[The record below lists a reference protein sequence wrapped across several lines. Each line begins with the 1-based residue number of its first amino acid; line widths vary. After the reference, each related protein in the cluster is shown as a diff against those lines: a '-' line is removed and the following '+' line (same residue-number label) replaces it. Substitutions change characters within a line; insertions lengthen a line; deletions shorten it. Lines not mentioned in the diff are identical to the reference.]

1 MARKKK
7 QEVILLHGKSKFNMQ
22 AAKEVNLK
30 LGELVVE
37 HSEDGDVKLHAL
49 NNAGNGLGTFVTE
62 TKVDGKVKVVADKVD
77 NLETVVGDAE
87 SGLVKGVADN
97 AAAIKTLKDALG
109 VDDETGETV
118 GARLDT
124 LEDAINGKGEEP
136 GLLED
141 VATLKSDLN
150 NETDGIKVRLEA
162 VEGKATDNAD
172 DIAALNK
179 TVNGEGEGE
188 ARVEGLVDKI
198 AANEEAIET
207 NADEI
212 AKLKEYVVDGYTPE
226 GEGAEKVN
234 GLLDRVTV
242 LENAIG
248 DADAEGSIVD
258 QLADAKT
265 AIEALQD
272 TVGDAESGLVKDVAD
287 LQATVGDAT
296 DGLVKDVADN
306 AAAIAENKTAID
318 GLDKIVNGYDEPV
331 EGGEEGATEHV
342 AGLVEKVAANTTAIE
357 GLKTQIG
364 TDIEDA
370 LDELDVTAGDE
381 DKTVTKY
388 VSYVEQTDGKI
399 SAHYETLDAANV
411 AAKYPHGE
419 TAAEMT
425 VQQALDNLSAQDET
439 LGGQIE
445 AVDARI
451 DAILGSDKATGDNA
465 VQMTIRQIANA
476 ELAAQLLAGPDGVVD
491 NFTTLQELAAWLEQH
506 PEDAAAMNA
515 DILNLKT
522 ALAGYIVAGKDET
535 VTVTDVKGVIDTL
548 AQRLDNKDTELNNA
562 ITVLTETV
570 NANKGAIDAYTVNG
584 KKISENPSLV
594 SGDIKMTTVVG
605 AEQTVTE
612 QTVQEAIAQ
621 VQANVTTVSNRVETV
636 DDRIDAIAIEGTGIV
651 VKRNVD
657 KFTININV
665 IDAGS
670 YDVDTTEE

>member
-7 QEVILLHGKSKFNMQ
+7 QEVILLHGKSQFNMQ
-22 AAKEVNLK
+22 AAQEVNLK

-77 NLETVVGDAE
+77 NLETVVGDADG
-87 SGLVKGVADN
+87 GLVKDVATN
-97 AAAIKTLKDALG
+97 AQAISDLQDALG
-109 VDDETGETV
+109 MGTTGTGVTARVDALENVV
-118 GARLDT
+118 G
-124 LEDAINGKGEEP
+124 DAEG
-136 GLLED
+136 GLVKD
-141 VATLKSDLN
+141 VNDLKSELN
-150 NETDGIKVRLEA
+150 TENTGIKDRLEA

-179 TVNGEGEGE
+179 TVNGEGEDT
-188 ARVEGLVDKI
+188 GLVGKV
-198 AANEEAIET
+198 AANEEAIGT

-248 DADAEGSIVD
+248 DANAEGSIVD
-258 QLADAKT
+258 QLTDAKT
-265 AIEALQD
+265 AIEALEGV
-272 TVGDAESGLVKDVAD
+272 VGDETDGLVKDVAD

-296 DGLVKDVADN
+296 KGLVKDVAANKTATETN
-306 AAAIAENKTAID
+306 ATAID
-318 GLDKIVNGYDEPV
+318 GLDKIVNGYTPEDGEKV
-331 EGGEEGATEHV
+331 EG
-342 AGLVEKVAANTTAIE
+342 LVDKVAANKTAIE

-364 TDIEDA
+364 TDIATE
-370 LDELDVTAGDE
+370 LGKLDVTAGDE
-381 DKTVTKY
+381 DKAVTKY

-451 DAILGSDKATGDNA
+451 DAILGSDKATGENA
-465 VQMTIRQIANA
+465 VQLTIRQIANA

-491 NFTTLQELAAWLEQH
+491 NFKTLQELAAWLEQH

-515 DILNLKT
+515 DILNLKA
-522 ALAGYIVAGKDET
+522 ALAGYIVTGEDGE
-535 VTVTDVKGVIDTL
+535 VTVTDVKAVIDAL

-562 ITVLTETV
+562 ITALTGTV
-570 NANKGAIDAYTVNG
+570 TANKNAIDAYTVNG

-594 SGDIKMTTVVG
+594 SGDIKMTAVVG

-636 DDRIDAIAIEGTGIV
+636 DDRIDAISIEGTGIV
-651 VKRNVD
+651 VNRDAD

-670 YDVDTTEE
+670 YDDDTTEA

>member
-7 QEVILLHGKSKFNMQ
+7 QEVILLHGKSQFNMQ
-22 AAKEVNLK
+22 AAQEVNLK

-87 SGLVKGVADN
+87 GGLVKDVATN
-97 AAAIKTLKDALG
+97 AQAISDLQDALG
-109 VDDETGETV
+109 MGTTGTGVTARVEALEGVVGDESKGLVKDVKDLQSELDDQE
-118 GARLDT
+118 
-124 LEDAINGKGEEP
+124 N
-136 GLLED
+136 
-141 VATLKSDLN
+141 
-150 NETDGIKVRLEA
+150 GIKVRLDA
-162 VEGKATDNAD
+162 VEDKADTNAD
-172 DIAALNK
+172 EITALKK
-179 TVNGEGEGE
+179 TVNGEGEDT
-188 ARVEGLVDKI
+188 GLVGKV
-198 AANEEAIET
+198 AANEEAIGT

-212 AKLKEYVVDGYTPE
+212 AKLKGYVVDGYTPE

-248 DADAEGSIVD
+248 DANAEGSIVD
-258 QLADAKT
+258 QLTDAKT

-272 TVGDAESGLVKDVAD
+272 TVGDETDGLVKDVAD

-296 DGLVKDVADN
+296 KGLVKDVAANKTATETN
-306 AAAIAENKTAID
+306 ATAID
-318 GLDKIVNGYDEPV
+318 GLDKIVNGYTPEDGEKV
-331 EGGEEGATEHV
+331 E
-342 AGLVEKVAANTTAIE
+342 GLVEKVDANKTAIE

-364 TDIEDA
+364 TDIANE
-370 LDELDVTAGDE
+370 LGKLDVTAGDE
-381 DKTVTKY
+381 DKAVTKY

-419 TAAEMT
+419 TAAVMT

-439 LGGQIE
+439 LGGQVE

-451 DAILGSDKATGDNA
+451 DAILGSDKATGENA
-465 VQMTIRQIANA
+465 VQLTIRQIANA
-476 ELAAQLLAGPDGVVD
+476 ELAAQLIPSGATEALD
-491 NFTTLQELAAWLEQH
+491 TLQEIAAWIQAH

-515 DILNLKT
+515 DIANLKT
-522 ALAGYIVAGKDET
+522 ALDGYIVTGENGK
-535 VTVTDVKGVIDTL
+535 VTVTDVKGVIDAL
-548 AQRLDNKDTELNNA
+548 ALRLDNKDTELNKA
-562 ITVLTETV
+562 ITALTGTV
-570 NANKGAIDAYTVNG
+570 TDNKNAIDAYTVNG

-594 SGDIKMTTVVG
+594 SGDIKMTAVVG

-636 DDRIDAIAIEGTGIV
+636 DDRIDAISIEGTGIV
-651 VKRNVD
+651 VERNAD

-670 YDVDTTEE
+670 YDDDGTTEA